1 MLPRERFLAA
11 LNRETPPEVPY
22 YESQIDDCI
31 ADALYGKKQRDQ
43 REISLLFHRDH
54 VPLFHFAPNFAD
66 MQKTSRSGD
75 REFFSGGRITCEA
88 DLEGLSLPSP
98 HAPELYETISAEV
111 KRREDLAVNALVGLA
126 VDEAVLAMGLENFC
140 YALYDNRD
148 LICRLLDMYAD
159 YYGAVVDRL
168 MDIGIDFLWA
178 GTDIAYRTGPMF
190 DPDTFRELLLPRIR
204 RITERIIVPWIFHS
218 DGNILPVMEDL
229 LSLGMSAIHP
239 IEPDAMDIEQVAK
252 AFGDRVCLVGNVSI
266 DLLSR
271 GTPDQVEE
279 QVKRFMRT
287 LGPRGG
293 YIISSA
299 NSIPAWVQPA
309 NYLRMVETIEKCS
322 RLP

>member
-11 LNRETPPEVPY
+11 LNRETPQEVPY

-31 ADALYGKKQRDQ
+31 ADDIYGQKQRDQ

-54 VPLFHFAPNFAD
+54 VPIFHFAPNFAD
-66 MQKTSRSGD
+66 MRKTSSSGE
-75 REFFSGGRITCEA
+75 REFFSHGRITCEA
-88 DLEGLSLPSP
+88 DLEGLRLPSS
-98 HAPELYETISAEV
+98 HAKELYETISAEV
-111 KRREDLAVNALVGLA
+111 KRRGDLAVNALIGLA

-140 YALYDNRD
+140 YALYDNRS
-148 LICRLLDMYAD
+148 LVGRLLDMYVD
-159 YYGAVVDRL
+159 YYAALVDHL
-168 MDIGIDFLWA
+168 MEIGIDFLWA

-190 DPDTFRELLLPRIR
+190 DPDTFRDLLLPRIR
-204 RITERIIVPWIFHS
+204 GITERITVPWIFHS

-229 LSLGMSAIHP
+229 LSLGMNAIHP
-239 IEPDAMDIEQVAK
+239 IEPDAMDIEQFAD
-252 AFGDRVCLVGNVSI
+252 AFGERVCLAGNVSI

-271 GTPDQVEE
+271 GTPEQVEE
-279 QVKRFMRT
+279 EVKRLMRT

-299 NSIPAWVQPA
+299 NSIPAWVLPG
-309 NYLRMVETIEKCS
+309 NYRRMVETIARYR